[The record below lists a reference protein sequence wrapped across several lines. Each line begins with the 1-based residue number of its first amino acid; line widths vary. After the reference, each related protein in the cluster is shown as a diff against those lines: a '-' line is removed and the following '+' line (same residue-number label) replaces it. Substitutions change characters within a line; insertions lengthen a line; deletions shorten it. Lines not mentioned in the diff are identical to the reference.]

1 MKRTFIVNYPIMI
14 SIGGIEKYLYY
25 LMKYMLNHGIR
36 VIWMQN
42 ARFQTEK
49 VYDDVIKDPR
59 LEIVKVS
66 PNLLFWFKHEH
77 LNLSKDEEIVIFSC
91 TTMAKLK
98 ADTIVRSFLDL
109 NIKSIYGIPD
119 TKGDAYYL
127 ETIFCNPLK
136 SIVYRCMRTVFKE
149 WESNNHLC
157 FYARKQMDALENNYH
172 IYISNKE
179 TKLLK
184 AVKALPHLN
193 YDDLEERIKR
203 RNFTIITIGR
213 FDFPHKGYIL
223 GLIRAYGRLKEKYPQ
238 IRLDIVG
245 DGPHRF
251 KVIKEI
257 EKLNHNIQKD
267 IKLLGNIS
275 PEVLP
280 NYIKHAH
287 LNISVAGGVAVGAVS
302 GIMSIPAR
310 NYCDGECE
318 VYGYLP
324 EYLEYSVATSPG
336 NLVDTYIER
345 AITMSDYEYKKACIE
360 SYESVYNS
368 HEVDPNYLFEFS
380 KSVNRYLVPLKT
392 LLFLVVIDYIKKAKY
407 FFTVFLKVRINK
419 CFEK

>member
-1 MKRTFIVNYPIMI
+1 M
-14 SIGGIEKYLYY
+14 
-25 LMKYMLNHGIR
+25 
-36 VIWMQN
+36 
-42 ARFQTEK
+42 
-49 VYDDVIKDPR
+49 
-59 LEIVKVS
+59 
-66 PNLLFWFKHEH
+66 
-77 LNLSKDEEIVIFSC
+77 
-91 TTMAKLK
+91 
-98 ADTIVRSFLDL
+98 
-109 NIKSIYGIPD
+109 
-119 TKGDAYYL
+119 
-127 ETIFCNPLK
+127 
-136 SIVYRCMRTVFKE
+136 
-149 WESNNHLC
+149 
-157 FYARKQMDALENNYH
+157 
-172 IYISNKE
+172 
-179 TKLLK
+179 
-184 AVKALPHLN
+184 
-193 YDDLEERIKR
+193 
-203 RNFTIITIGR
+203 
-213 FDFPHKGYIL
+213 
-223 GLIRAYGRLKEKYPQ
+223 
-238 IRLDIVG
+238 
-245 DGPHRF
+245 
-251 KVIKEI
+251 
-257 EKLNHNIQKD
+257 
-267 IKLLGNIS
+267 
-275 PEVLP
+275 P